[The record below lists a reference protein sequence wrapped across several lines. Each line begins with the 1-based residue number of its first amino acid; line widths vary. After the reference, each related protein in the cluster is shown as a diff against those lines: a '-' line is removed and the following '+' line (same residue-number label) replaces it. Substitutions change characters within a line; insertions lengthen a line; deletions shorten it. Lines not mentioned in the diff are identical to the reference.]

1 MSDKNTELK
10 SNLKDIFKTV
20 LVLVIIACISG
31 GLLGAINAV
40 TYMSEDEI
48 LAQKMGKVYK
58 ADSFIN
64 LAKVTEE
71 EYSSLNAVVTEF
83 NKKEGANKSLA
94 LLPVKNGTVEP
105 DTVIYRC
112 YGAGDYDCTLLI
124 VVKQNKITDVSVYG
138 SSATPGIGD
147 KAYADKYVSQFKG
160 IDLLTAKE
168 FDVAKKA
175 SKVDNVVEQVAGATK
190 SSTAVKNAIN
200 TAMRLHKALF
210 LKEVA

>member
-20 LVLVIIACISG
+20 IVLVIIACVSG

-48 LAQKMGKVYK
+48 LSQKMSKVYK

-64 LAKVTEE
+64 VVNATDVQYASMK
-71 EYSSLNAVVTEF
+71 AVVGEF
-83 NKKEGANKSLA
+83 NKNEGANKSLV
-94 LLPVKNGTVEP
+94 LLPVKNGIVEE
-105 DTVIYRC
+105 DTVIYRT

-124 VVKQNKITDVSVYG
+124 VVKQNKIDKVAVYS

-147 KAYADKYVSQFKG
+147 KAYADKFINQFKG
-160 IDLLTAKE
+160 IDLLTANE
-168 FDVAKKA
+168 FNVSKKP
-175 SKVDNVVEQVAGATK
+175 SKVDNTVAQVAGATK

-200 TAMRLHKALF
+200 TAVRLHKQLF

>member
-20 LVLVIIACISG
+20 IVLVIIACISG

-40 TYMSEDEI
+40 TYMTEDEI

-64 LAKVTEE
+64 VVNAIDEQYADMK
-71 EYSSLNAVVTEF
+71 AVVSEF
-83 NKKEGANKSLA
+83 NKKEGANKSLV
-94 LLPVKNGTVEP
+94 LLPVKNDAVEE
-105 DTVIYRC
+105 DTVIYRT

-124 VVKQNKITDVSVYG
+124 VVKQNKIDSVAVYS

-147 KAYADKYVSQFKG
+147 KAYADKFINQFKG

-168 FDVAKKA
+168 FNVSKKP
-175 SKVDNVVEQVAGATK
+175 SKVDNVVAQVAGATK

-200 TAMRLHKALF
+200 TAMRLHKQLF